1 MEALLD
7 KKRLGRTDIQVG
19 RLGLG
24 CVTFGREIDE
34 AMSGQLMS
42 AALDLDMTLFD
53 TAEAYG
59 GGQARQY
66 RRNTLGVDDVRE
78 VTSEM
83 HSSEKIIGR
92 WLKSSGNRSRV
103 VLQTKVTTNFT
114 RQHVQ
119 EAIDASLNRL
129 QTDWID
135 LYLFHSFD
143 AKTPLEEGMGAL
155 TRAVEQGK
163 IRAVGCSNFSA
174 VQLSESLEI
183 SNRQGLQRFE
193 EVQPSYSLVERS
205 IESHLLPLC
214 MQEQIGV
221 VSYSPLGAGFLSG
234 KYERSS
240 IPKGSRFDVIPGHAD
255 IYFKDRKFAIVER
268 LRQKSAET
276 GYSMVRLAMG
286 WLLRKQRITSV
297 LVGASQLSHLEN
309 AIEALEMEF
318 PDEWVHEMDGWGASF
333 EHSN

>member
-1 MEALLD
+1 M
-7 KKRLGRTDIQVG
+7 
-19 RLGLG
+19 GLG

-34 AMSGQLMS
+34 PASGRLMS
-42 AALDLDMTLFD
+42 AALDFDMTLFD

-66 RRNTLGVDDVRE
+66 RRNTMGVDDVRE
-78 VTSEM
+78 ASSEM

-92 WLKSSGNRSRV
+92 WLKSTGNRSRV

-119 EAIDASLNRL
+119 DAIDASLNRL

-143 AKTPLEEGMGAL
+143 AKTPLEEGMETL

-163 IRAVGCSNFSA
+163 IRSAGCSNFSA
-174 VQLSESLEI
+174 VQVQESLEI
-183 SNRQGLQRFE
+183 SNSQGLQRFE
-193 EVQPSYSLVERS
+193 EIQPPYSLVERT

-214 MQEQIGV
+214 TWEQIGV

-240 IPKGSRFDVIPGHAD
+240 IPKGSRFDVVPGHVD
-255 IYFKDRKFAIVER
+255 IYFKDQKFEIVEQ
-268 LRQKSAET
+268 LREKSDKT
-276 GYSMVRLAMG
+276 GHSMVRLAMG
-286 WLLRKQRITSV
+286 WVLRKKGITSV
-297 LVGASQLSHLEN
+297 LVGASQLGHLEN

-318 PDEWVHEMDGWGASF
+318 PDEWVHEMDGWGAS
-333 EHSN
+333 SP